1 MTAVM
6 LMASVP
12 AQVSSEGEVLLTL
25 VPVETAAQ
33 LPALAEIPAVTPSP
47 TPSPSPAPAAEEPI
61 VVLEI
66 VELSAT
72 PAPEKK
78 IAAAP
83 ATPAVP
89 AAAAA
94 PETAKTAAPEKN
106 ATEVPTLRET
116 SVTAEVISRTEEA
129 GTVIVSAPETAAL
142 EETLAEVETLETV
155 EITEAEAESLEIVE
169 IVEAEPEEIPEA
181 AETVAPAPESLELTE
196 IVEAEPEDPDA
207 QEAPAPETEEPETDK
222 PETEEPETVETVE
235 IELDALDMEELSV
248 PLLMTM
254 EEMMASD
261 TAMLADGST
270 ALAAPRVGV
279 SSAIVKNGEQ
289 MSVSYYPVA
298 NATTYNVKIY
308 NKNNRAVLDQNFE
321 ASTSG
326 KRFTF
331 TTNSSIIGLNR
342 LVVTASAEGYTD
354 GVGET
359 TFRTA
364 VIELT
369 ASAAS
374 VETGTAYTL
383 AANAPD
389 AKSLTLYED
398 GKALA
403 DGSWSFT
410 KYSAGSHTYRLE
422 AAFDEGSLT
431 EETTVAVTASKGALA
446 QAAVT
451 VPDTVT
457 QGEDASFT
465 VGAVD
470 NATRY
475 IVNVQDAGNKAIL
488 QDTAETAKTYTLQA
502 DQLSA
507 GAYRIAVT
515 AQAAGYEAS
524 LAEKS
529 FTVVEPVKHEAV
541 LTVDKTEVGVGE
553 NAVLS
558 LSAPEADSAVLYS
571 KAGDAEE
578 KEEKAWMGEIP
589 ATYTVTSDTEGSVAY
604 RLEAKYGEET
614 KTSETVTVSFVS
626 YTLAAPE
633 ITLSTQSVKVGESVD
648 VTVKAVENAASYL
661 ISVYE
666 ASGDKRNEIN
676 AEGADQVTVRINTAA
691 YGAGVYNVVVLP
703 QAEGYTGTE
712 STASFRVV
720 EVTLAADPLIVD
732 VGAEYTVTVTA
743 EGADA
748 VNLFREGEEIPVD
761 EWEDGEEFTFTD
773 SSDEETEYVY
783 TAEARYGDKWFTSN
797 TVTVQV
803 KNVVKLSASAAT
815 VETGTEYTIHGV
827 AEDAES
833 SVLYENDTAVSGVG
847 PDWKFTKF
855 AAGQYTYRLEGK
867 YGDTVKKAEVT
878 VTVAASKGS
887 LSPAVL
893 EFSDTVELNQNLRVY
908 IGAVRNAETYSML
921 ILDASGRA
929 VARVPDPKPGSFSLP
944 TGTTLTLGT
953 YTMKVTAQ
961 AAGYNES
968 VAQKNFTIVEA
979 VDHTLTLTASKTSVN
994 TMEEFTLTVYAPGA
1008 DAVVLDGTD
1017 ENGYYDS
1024 WDWES
1029 RVDQTVSTSSAYE
1042 GTIIFSLYGRFGEEW
1057 ESGPTVEVKV
1067 SAAKGDLAETTLNF
1081 PYQVASGADVNIT
1094 FTAVPNATLYTLSLF
1109 NTATYHTPAYNIM
1122 TTPEAWQVSGLP
1134 DGHYIL
1140 EVEASAPNYNAS
1152 LTKGSLHVG
1161 AIDQTVAF
1169 TVANATVETGEA
1181 IELDITAPHADQLR
1195 LYVKEGS
1202 AAEKLEATFDYTDY
1216 YVFTHDTAGTLN
1228 LRLEGLLNGS
1238 WVKASAERKV
1248 TVTAT
1253 KGNLKAPVVDV
1264 ASQIKKGD
1272 TLIFTVTKA
1281 DNAATQLVTI
1291 GLKSGSSVSKVY
1303 DGAAVGRTFKIDTSK
1318 LAEGEYVITAS
1329 AAAPGYNAASA
1340 TTSVYVGTPATATP
1354 TAKPTA
1360 TATTKPTA
1368 TVKPTATP
1376 KRTATKKPTATP
1388 KVTVTATIVVAPT
1401 VTPSPMPTT
1410 VLPITPAPA
1419 PISENGI
1426 LYREAINVQETY
1438 GVDTSTDLDAFFIL
1452 LDIGEE
1458 MNITAAANG
1467 TRYTIAHVESLLN
1480 DNERQVYATLKPKDK
1495 LFVAASVIGMNQF
1508 VDLLD
1513 ASEFSIETWVLID
1526 DIQMRV
1532 DAMSEQERQERSAQ
1546 IQRLFGQPATPNGN
1560 AVYAL
1565 DVTISNGVTTRY
1577 ERYTFR
1583 KDELWDWL
1591 LYKIYIGT
1599 AVS

>member
-1 MTAVM
+1 MKRFLCVAMTAVM
-6 LMASVP
+6 LMASMP

-66 VELSAT
+66 VEMSAT

-89 AAAAA
+89 VTAAA

-116 SVTAEVISRTEEA
+116 SVTAQAVSRTEEA

-207 QEAPAPETEEPETDK
+207 QEAPA

-403 DGSWSFT
+403 DGGWSFT

-431 EETTVAVTASKGALA
+431 EETTVAVTASKGALV

-578 KEEKAWMGEIP
+578 KEEKAWTGEIP

-626 YTLAAPE
+626 HTLAAPE

-676 AEGADQVTVRINTAA
+676 AEVADQVTVRINTAA

-743 EGADA
+743 EDAEA

-803 KNVVKLSASAAT
+803 KNVVKLTASAAT

-833 SVLYENDTAVSGVG
+833 SVLYENDTAVSGAG

-867 YGDTVKKAEVT
+867 YGDTVKKAETTVQVT
-878 VTVAASKGS
+878 ASKGS

-979 VDHTLTLTASKTSVN
+979 VDHTLTLTPSKTSVA
-994 TMEEFTLTVYAPGA
+994 TMETYTLTISAPGA
-1008 DAVVLDGTD
+1008 DAMELIGVNQAGQNVYYETW
-1017 ENGYYDS
+1017 ENGGT
-1024 WDWES
+1024 E
-1029 RVDQTVSTSSAYE
+1029 TVSVSCSYVD
-1042 GTIIFSLYGRFGEEW
+1042 TITYALMGQFNGAWEE
-1057 ESGPTVEVKV
+1057 SDPVEIKV
-1067 SAAKGDLAETTLNF
+1067 SAAQGNLAASTLNY
-1081 PYQVASGADVNIT
+1081 PYQVATGTAVNVT
-1094 FTAVPNATLYTLSLF
+1094 FTAVPNATRYELRMI
-1109 NTATYHTPAYNIM
+1109 NAATGGVAAS
-1122 TTPEAWQVSGLP
+1122 TTKDKVEAWQVSGLP

-1140 EVEASAPNYNAS
+1140 ELEATAPNYNAS

-1388 KVTVTATIVVAPT
+1388 KVTVTANIVVTPT

-1426 LYREAINVQETY
+1426 MYREAINVQETY

-1513 ASEFSIETWVLID
+1513 SSEFSIETWVLID